1 LPNKTVVFL
10 SRNEALEIHRVL
22 LERFGGPAGVRDTGL
37 LESALYRPRTGHY
50 ADLAE
55 MAAALFESLIMNHP
69 FVDGNKRVA
78 FFATDVFLRMN
89 GYRLKVDADKA
100 HRFLIGLLENH
111 CCNFDQL
118 LPWIR
123 ENVVN
128 L

>member
-1 LPNKTVVFL
+1 
-10 SRNEALEIHRVL
+10 
-22 LERFGGPAGVRDTGL
+22 
-37 LESALYRPRTGHY
+37 
-50 ADLAE
+50 
-55 MAAALFESLIMNHP
+55 
-69 FVDGNKRVA
+69 
-78 FFATDVFLRMN
+78 MN

-100 HRFLIGLLENH
+100 HGFLIGLLENH